1 MSAPKKWYRS
11 KTLQFNAL
19 LAALA
24 ALEGVTGLLEPFIG
38 HGFYAVLCVVLPI
51 GNAVLR
57 VISSGE
63 VTK

>member
-11 KTLQFNAL
+11 KTIQFNAL
-19 LAALA
+19 IAALA
-24 ALEGVTGLLEPFIG
+24 ALESVTGIIEPFVG
-38 HGFYAVLCVVLPI
+38 NSFYAALCVVLPI
-51 GNAVLR
+51 GNAILR